1 MLKISMCIIFLFLF
15 PLILGMLWDENKQQ
29 MSTYKILEWYISG
42 YYTMLALFQLIC
54 VPMCFLKGKFSVL
67 VVVYTIVIFAI
78 AGFSWVKFVFSI
90 KKKPI
95 CKEKMVACLEKDEMF
110 YIFLIVAILFVQ
122 VYYALFYGISV
133 MSYDDAT
140 YLVYANSAIEGNY
153 MYIFNVTTGV
163 QQALDFQRSLQSSII
178 FIAYLSKVTMVN
190 VPTMAHTIMVVQII
204 LIAYATYVLLA
215 KRLFR
220 QRDNRLIFMVLIEV
234 LYIYGFYS
242 NYSATFR
249 LLGAPWQGK
258 AIFAI
263 ALTPYL
269 FVVLPRVLRERYSV
283 RNGLFIFILSLAA
296 SSLSLAGAGTSI
308 VIVCLMV
315 VLYISINKKLI
326 NIFYIPWAGFAP
338 AIYCIL
344 YLIKR

>member
-1 MLKISMCIIFLFLF
+1 MLKISMCIIFLFLL
-15 PLILGMLWDENKQQ
+15 PLILGTLWDGNKQQ
-29 MSTYKILEWYISG
+29 MSAYKIMEWYICG

-54 VPMCFLKGKFSVL
+54 VPMCFLKEKFSVL
-67 VVVYTIVIFAI
+67 VVAYTIVIFII
-78 AGFSWVKFVFSI
+78 AGFSWIKFIFSI

-95 CKEKMVACLEKDEMF
+95 CTERMVISIEKDEIF
-110 YIFLIVAILFVQ
+110 YIFLMVALLFVQ

-140 YLVYANSAIEGNY
+140 YLVYANSAIEDNY
-153 MYIFNVTTGV
+153 MYIFNVTTGAR
-163 QQALDFQRSLQSSII
+163 QALDFQRSLQSSII

-204 LIAYATYVLLA
+204 FITYATYALLA

-234 LYIYGFYS
+234 IYIYGFYS
-242 NYSATFR
+242 HYSTTFR

-269 FVVLPRVLRERYSV
+269 FVVLPRVLRERYNA
-283 RNGLFIFILSLAA
+283 RNGLFIFMLSLAA

-308 VIVCLMV
+308 VIICLMV
-315 VLYISINKKLI
+315 VLYIGINKKFI

-344 YLIKR
+344 YLLMR